1 MFRRRV
7 LSSVLTLGMF
17 VGACDMTALYPDVS
31 QSFGFNAFEIGKIS
45 VRLVVA
51 ETEDP
56 NDGPPNGV
64 KDPPGK
70 VQ

>member
-1 MFRRRV
+1 MFRRGF

-17 VGACDMTALYPDVS
+17 VGACDMTALYPGVS
-31 QSFGFNAFEIGKIS
+31 QSFGFDPLELNKIS
-45 VRLVVA
+45 MRSS
-51 ETEDP
+51 EPDGTIGDP
-56 NDGPPNGV
+56 PGGT

>member
-31 QSFGFNAFEIGKIS
+31 QSFGFNTVDLGKIS
-45 VRLVVA
+45 VRLSVPD
-51 ETEDP
+51 E
-56 NDGPPNGV
+56 PPIGV